1 MTRARDVANV
11 LSAATSL
18 ATDTETAAAI
28 SAAIAALP
36 AGYGRGNTAS
46 RPASPTVGDIYSNT
60 ENGVLEIYESTGWS
74 SIISPS
80 VVTSVSATNSPSGRA
95 YNNGRASVAFT
106 PGTFAGT
113 TYTVTS
119 TPGSYTASGAS
130 SPILIT
136 GLQSSTQYTY
146 TVSASSKYGTS
157 LASSASAGVTA
168 TTVPQA
174 PTINSVTGN
183 NAVASIAFTA
193 GATGGSEITG
203 YTITSSPSSTTTNQ
217 SASSSPYTFTG
228 LTNGTA
234 YTFTMTATNTNG
246 TSAASSASSSVTP
259 AIPNTTVDL
268 LVIAGGGSATSRH
281 GGGGGAGGYIAR
293 PSLNLLGG
301 TTFTVTVGSGA
312 PQNSGDSGNNANG
325 VNSTFSGG
333 SIALTALG
341 GGSGGN
347 SGNFSGTSGG
357 SGGGV
362 GSTYGG
368 STPLGLQPS
377 QSGDSGTYGF
387 GTNGGNGN
395 GDAGG
400 GGGGA
405 GAAGGNAPSSTSTGN
420 GGGGKTWLDGTT
432 YAGGGCGAGRT
443 NHSNGSGGSGGGGG
457 LGTAGTINTG
467 SGGGGGNDS
476 NAVGGAGGSG
486 VTILRASG
494 SVTAAST
501 TGSPTRTESGGYTY
515 YKFTATGS
523 ITF

>member
-28 SAAIAALP
+28 TAAIAALP
-36 AGYGRGNTAS
+36 PGYGRGNTAS
-46 RPASPTVGDIYSNT
+46 RPASPTVGDIYVNT
-60 ENGVLEIYESTGWS
+60 QTGFVEIYESTGWS
-74 SIISPS
+74 SVGAAPS
-80 VVTSVSATNSPSGRA
+80 AVTGVTTTNSPSGRA

-106 PGTFAGT
+106 PGTFAGSS
-113 TYTVTS
+113 YTVIS
-119 TPGSYTASGAS
+119 SPGSYTASGAS

-146 TVSASSKYGTS
+146 TVTASGKYGIS
-157 LASSASAGVTA
+157 LASSPSTAVTA

-174 PTINSVTGN
+174 PTIDSVTGN
-183 NAVASIAFTA
+183 NAQVSVAFTA
-193 GATGGSEITG
+193 GATGGSAITEF
-203 YTITSSPSSTTTNQ
+203 TVTSSPGSITASG
-217 SASSSPYTFTG
+217 SSSPLVVTG

-246 TSAASSASSSVTP
+246 TSVASSASSLITP
-259 AIPNTTVDL
+259 AIPSVTVSA

-281 GGGGGAGGYIAR
+281 GGGGGAGGYIAH
-293 PSLNLLGG
+293 PSLSLLGG
-301 TTFTVTVGSGA
+301 TSFAVTVGAGA
-312 PQNSGDSGNNANG
+312 PQNSGDSNNANG
-325 VNSTFSGG
+325 VNSTFIGG
-333 SIALTALG
+333 AITLTALG

-357 SGGGV
+357 SGGGI
-362 GSTYGG
+362 GTTYGG
-368 STPLGLQPS
+368 SSPLGLQPS

-387 GTNGGNGN
+387 GNNGGNGN

-400 GGGGA
+400 GGGGS
-405 GAAGGNAPSSTSTGN
+405 GGGGGNAPSSTSTGS
-420 GGGGKTWLDGTT
+420 GGAGKSWLNGTT
-432 YAGGGCGAGRT
+432 YAGGGCGAGRA

-457 LGTAGTINTG
+457 LGTAGSVNTG

-486 VTILRASG
+486 IVILRASG

-501 TGSPTRTESGGYTY
+501 TGSPIRTESGGYTY
-515 YKFTATGS
+515 YQFNNSGS
-523 ITF
+523 ITY